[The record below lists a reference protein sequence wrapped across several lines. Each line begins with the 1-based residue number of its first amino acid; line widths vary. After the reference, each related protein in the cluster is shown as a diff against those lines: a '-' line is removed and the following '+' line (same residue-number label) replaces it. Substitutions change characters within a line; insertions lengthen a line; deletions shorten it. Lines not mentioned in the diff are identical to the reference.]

1 MKKALFILPAL
12 TALVIFFAGRGTTE
26 LVVADEDIAM
36 CSSPAGIVA
45 AGPDGKF
52 MTALEGWGNL
62 QYKISTR
69 IDSAQFFFNQGL
81 SLYYSYHF
89 TEALAS
95 FKEAARFDPSCAMTY
110 WGQALAMGP
119 FYNNYAYRMPKDVP
133 GIVET
138 MSRYSS
144 TATEK
149 EKGLIDALQKR
160 YSKDLT
166 NSDRK
171 QLDRNYATALASLG
185 KKFSEDNNI
194 KALYVDAVMLEHKW
208 DFWQHDGTPRAWT
221 PELVTMCE
229 SVLTKEKHP
238 AIMHYYIH
246 LTEASR
252 QPGRALTAADM
263 LKDQL
268 PGVGHMVHM
277 SSHMY
282 QRNGLFSKGVKVN
295 EDAHNANNNLD
306 SKAPSLRLGKDKSI
320 HYYAVQS
327 YCAMTAGLYE
337 KGIAIYDRARNRQ
350 VAMNPDFNKETYPQF
365 VYMMPVMAR
374 VRLGKWAEILKQ
386 PKPDDNWKY
395 AVALD
400 NFAKGVAHVRNGD
413 LKLAKQCLD
422 NLNAAMK
429 DPLMSVR
436 YMPFNSPLQ
445 SCKVA
450 SGILN
455 GEILYAEG
463 KQAESIAAFERAV
476 EEEEALIYREPQD
489 WLVPARQYLGAYLLK
504 MNKAAEAEKVY
515 REDLVLSPGNGW
527 SLLGLHQSLKALGKA
542 EAAEYETKY
551 RKAFAESDVVATAS
565 VF

>member
-12 TALVIFFAGRGTTE
+12 IALVIFFAGRETMDA
-26 LVVADEDIAM
+26 VIVDEDVAM
-36 CSSPAGIVA
+36 CSSPAGIGA

-52 MTALEGWGNL
+52 MTALDGWGNL
-62 QYKISTR
+62 KYKISTKV
-69 IDSAQFFFNQGL
+69 
-81 SLYYSYHF
+81 
-89 TEALAS
+89 ALAS
-95 FKEAARFDPSCAMTY
+95 FREATRFDPSCAMTY

-119 FYNNYAYRMPKDVP
+119 FYNVYAYRMPKDVP
-133 GIVET
+133 GVVET
-138 MSRYSS
+138 MVRYSS

-171 QLDRNYATALASLG
+171 QLDRNYTTALASLG
-185 KKFSEDNNI
+185 KKFSDDNNI

-208 DFWQHDGTPRAWT
+208 DFWQHNGTPRAWT
-221 PELVTMCE
+221 PGLINICE
-229 SVLTKEKHP
+229 SVLEKEKHP

-246 LTEASR
+246 VTEASR
-252 QPGRALTAADM
+252 EPSRALMAADM

-282 QRNGLFSKGVKVN
+282 QRNGLYSKGVKVN
-295 EDAHNANNNLD
+295 EDAHKANNNLD
-306 SKAPSLRLGKDKSI
+306 SKAPSLKLGKDKSI

-327 YCAMTAGLYE
+327 YCAMTAGLYQ
-337 KGIAIYDRARNRQ
+337 KGLPIYDRARNRQ
-350 VAMNPDFNKETYPQF
+350 VAMDPDFKKEMYPQF

-374 VRLGKWAEILKQ
+374 VRLGKWKEILQQ
-386 PKPDDNWKY
+386 PKPDESWTY

-400 NFAKGVAHVRNGD
+400 NFSKGVAHVRNKD
-413 LKLAKQCLD
+413 LTAAKKCLD

-450 SGILN
+450 SGILS

-463 KQAESIAAFERAV
+463 KTAEAIAAFELAV
-476 EEEEALIYREPQD
+476 EEEDALVYREPQD

-504 MNKAAEAEKVY
+504 MDNAAEAEKVY

-527 SLLGLHQSLKALGKA
+527 SLLGLHQALKSLGEA